1 MNTNVKNKSKIQD
14 AFSDLLKHD
23 SKEQE
28 LEFKTHSLV
37 LKFMSE
43 IDEEM
48 ERQGIKK
55 KDLAAKTGT
64 SASYITQVFSAARL
78 PNHAFIIR
86 MADALGIDFE
96 VTTKKKMKALLG
108 HHAANKRAEE

>member
-1 MNTNVKNKSKIQD
+1 MNTNVKNKSKIQEE
-14 AFSDLLKHD
+14 FSNLLNPEN
-23 SKEQE
+23 KEQE
-28 LEFKTHSLV
+28 LDFKTHSLV

-64 SASYITQVFSAARL
+64 SASYITQVFTATRL
-78 PNHAFIIR
+78 PNHAFIVR

-96 VTTKKKMKALLG
+96 VTTKEKMKVLLG
-108 HHAANKRAEE
+108 HQTAYSKAEE